1 MMGHSLASAGTQL
14 VPTAAG
20 EFVWSD
26 NALGFPQLGTQRG
39 ILDYWLK
46 KQASKQGTK
55 WKGVWKIPFHTIVT
69 IFMWWVYQL
78 WGQSYS

>member
-14 VPTAAG
+14 VSTAAR
-20 EFVWSD
+20 EFVLSD
-26 NALGFPQLGTQRG
+26 NALGFPELGTQRG

-55 WKGVWKIPFHTIVT
+55 
-69 IFMWWVYQL
+69 
-78 WGQSYS
+78 